1 MRLHSTAEIPMR
13 CDWRIAIENALED
26 VHVPHVHKDSLAKLK
41 IKLRDMGR
49 AGKNSW
55 AVYDITDERSLKGLR
70 AMSRYFAHANPEIY
84 FHAFIFP
91 DTCISSVGGFTMAK
105 QIYIPDGETTRLTT
119 TLYTGLL
126 KPEAP
131 DLSFFFDRAMAFNV
145 QVFNEDARMCERVHI
160 RGLTGDVPPALRR
173 LAWFTEALNES

>member
-1 MRLHSTAEIPMR
+1 MR

-26 VHVPHVHKDSLAKLK
+26 VHVPHVHKESLARLRLK
-41 IKLRDMGR
+41 PRWMGR
-49 AGKNSW
+49 QGKDSM
-55 AVYDITDERSLKGLR
+55 AVYDITDGRSLRGLEQMAR
-70 AMSRYFAHANPEIY
+70 HFEVCIPHLYVHVY
-84 FHAFIFP
+84 KFP
-91 DTCISSVGGFTMAK
+91 HTCFSSVGGFTYAH
-105 QIYIPDGETTRLTT
+105 QTYIPDGEITRLST